1 MTAPAPGTL
10 RVVATPIGNLD
21 DLSPRA
27 REALASADAVAAEDT
42 RRAGKLL
49 EMCGIPK
56 KPMLSYFAPKEH
68 VKARAIVRRLAA
80 GESIALVTDGGTPG
94 ISDPGAVLVAAAR
107 AAGVPVEAIPGPS
120 ALAAALSV
128 SSFGGERFVFEGFLP
143 AKAAARRK
151 RLAELRAEPRPVV
164 FHEAPHRLAAFLA
177 DAAEAFGTERRAT
190 VCRELT
196 KLHEE
201 TREGTLRDLAERF
214 ADGARGE
221 LVIVVEGAAGG
232 AAGGDAAVG
241 GGDAADARAEIA
253 VDDLL
258 RWAMAQG
265 LSPERAA
272 REVATLTGGARNALT
287 RRARELAAP
296 AGPDDAV

>member
-1 MTAPAPGTL
+1 VSASAPGTL
-10 RVVATPIGNLD
+10 RVVATPIGNLE

-27 REALASADAVAAEDT
+27 RTALATADAIAAEDT

-49 EMCGIPK
+49 ELCGIPK
-56 KPMLSYFAPKEH
+56 KPMLSYFAPKERER
-68 VKARAIVRRLAA
+68 ARAVVRRLTA
-80 GESIALVTDGGTPG
+80 GETIALVTDGGTPG
-94 ISDPGAVLVAAAR
+94 VSDPGAVLVAAAR

-120 ALAAALSV
+120 AMAAALSV
-128 SSFGGERFVFEGFLP
+128 SSFGGDRFVFEGFLP
-143 AKAAARRK
+143 PKAAARRR
-151 RLAELRAEPRPVV
+151 RLAELRAEPRTLV

-177 DAAEAFGTERRAT
+177 DAAEALGAGRRAT
-190 VCRELT
+190 VARELT

-201 TREGTLRDLAERF
+201 TREGTLRELAGTF

-221 LVIVVEGAAGG
+221 IVVVVEGAAAGREG
-232 AAGGDAAVG
+232 DGEGGDAA
-241 GGDAADARAEIA
+241 AARADVA

-272 REVATLTGGARNALT
+272 REVASLTGGARNALT
-287 RRARELAAP
+287 RRARALAAGSGP
-296 AGPDDAV
+296 AGGL

>member
-1 MTAPAPGTL
+1 VSTPPPGTL

-27 REALASADAVAAEDT
+27 RHALSTADAIAAEDT

-49 EMCGIPK
+49 ELCGIPK
-56 KPMLSYFAPKEH
+56 RPMLSYFAPREQE
-68 VKARAIVRRLAA
+68 KARAIVRRLTA

-107 AAGVPVEAIPGPS
+107 AAGVRVEAIPGPS
-120 ALAAALSV
+120 AAAAALSV
-128 SSFGGERFVFEGFLP
+128 SSFGGDRFLFEGFLP
-143 AKAAARRK
+143 PKAAARRK
-151 RLAELRAEPRPVV
+151 RLAELRAEPRTLV
-164 FHEAPHRLAAFLA
+164 FHEAPHRLTAFLE
-177 DAAEAFGTERRAT
+177 DAAEALGDGRRAT

-201 TREGTLRDLAERF
+201 TREGTLRELAAHFGE
-214 ADGARGE
+214 GARGE
-221 LVIVVEGAAGG
+221 IVVVVEGAAAAGEAGTG
-232 AAGGDAAVG
+232 AAGA
-241 GGDAADARAEIA
+241 DAADARAEVA

-265 LSPERAA
+265 LSAERAA
-272 REVATLTGGARNALT
+272 REVAALTGGARNALT

-296 AGPDDAV
+296 AGPGGDV